1 MVLKKVVLE
10 KMLLKHSPSMS
21 ILSINTLFF
30 SLLLMLISP
39 VTLAKEQYIL
49 KFATLVPPDTA
60 WMKEIDHWAETVYKE
75 SNGRLKFKIYP
86 GGVMGDEPDV
96 LRKIRSRQLQ
106 GAFFTGYGIGRI
118 YSSARVLEMPFLFEN
133 TNESDYVR
141 ERLMPEI
148 EAGFR
153 YKGFELLGWPE
164 IGSVHFFSKKPIN
177 SLEELKERRIW
188 LWQGDPV
195 GEAFA
200 DASGVSPVPLSIIDV
215 YTQLTAKHGSIDTV
229 YNSAFGA
236 LTMQWHTKLSYA
248 TNISMTNAIGSLVV
262 SNRFFKKLPPDLQ
275 QLLKKTGLKTGETI
289 NQITRRDNEQSISLL
304 KKSGIQFMW
313 DWNDQEKK
321 DMLTIRDTAAE
332 RLIQSDYISKKM
344 FSRTRTLLNEYRAQ
358 SGSQ

>member
-1 MVLKKVVLE
+1 MVLNA
-10 KMLLKHSPSMS
+10 P
-21 ILSINTLFF
+21 ILFNSAILRQSFIFLSLFSWVIFF
-30 SLLLMLISP
+30 SLLLTSS
-39 VTLAKEQYIL
+39 THAKEQYTL

-60 WMKEIDHWAETVYKE
+60 WMKEIDRWAEDVYQK

-106 GAFFTGYGIGRI
+106 GAFFTGYGVGRI

-141 ERLMPEI
+141 EQLMPEI

-153 YKGFELLGWPE
+153 FKGFELLGWPE
-164 IGSVHFFSKKPIN
+164 VGTIHFFSKQPIN
-177 SLEELKERRIW
+177 SLEALKKRRIW

-200 DASGVSPVPLSIIDV
+200 DASGISPVPLSIIDV
-215 YTQLTAKHGSIDTV
+215 YSQLTAKHGSIDTV

-262 SNRFFKKLPPDLQ
+262 SNRFFKKLPEDLQ
-275 QLLKKTGLKTGETI
+275 QLLKTTGKETGDTI

-304 KKSGIQFMW
+304 KESGIQFLW
-313 DWNDQEKK
+313 DWNDQEKQE
-321 DMLTIRDTAAE
+321 MMTIRDEAAAQ
-332 RLIQSDYISKKM
+332 LIESDYISKKM
-344 FSRTRTLLNEYRAQ
+344 FTRTTTLLEEFRA
-358 SGSQ
+358 SKN

>member
-1 MVLKKVVLE
+1 MVLKKLPWFY
-10 KMLLKHSPSMS
+10 L
-21 ILSINTLFF
+21 ILG
-30 SLLLMLISP
+30 SLLCSIFLTLTLISN
-39 VTLAKEQYIL
+39 VSAKEQFTL

-60 WMKEIDHWAETVYKE
+60 WMKEIDRWADEVYKK

-118 YSSARVLEMPFLFEN
+118 YSSARVLEMPFLFRN
-133 TNESDYVR
+133 TDESDYVR
-141 ERLMPEI
+141 KHLMPEI

-153 YKGFELLGWPE
+153 FKGFELLGWPE
-164 IGSVHFFSKKPIN
+164 IGTIHFFSKKPIN
-177 SLEELKERRIW
+177 SLQELKKRRIW

-215 YTQLTAKHGSIDTV
+215 YSQLTAKHGSIDTV

-248 TNISMTNAIGSLVV
+248 TNIAMTNGIGSLVV
-262 SNRFFKKLPPDLQ
+262 SNRFFKKLPEDLQ
-275 QLLKKTGLKTGETI
+275 QLLTSSGKIAGENI
-289 NQITRRDNEQSISLL
+289 NYITRRDNKESISLL
-304 KKSGIQFMW
+304 KESGIQFMW
-313 DWNDQEKK
+313 DWNDQEKQE
-321 DMLTIRDTAAE
+321 MMSIRDEAAAN
-332 RLIQSDYISKKM
+332 LIKADYISKKM
-344 FSRTRTLLNEYRAQ
+344 FTRTTTLLDEFRAQ
-358 SGSQ
+358 

>member
-1 MVLKKVVLE
+1 MVLKR
-10 KMLLKHSPSMS
+10 LLNISLTFYS
-21 ILSINTLFF
+21 LFCVLFF
-30 SLLLMLISP
+30 SLLLTSSA
-39 VTLAKEQYIL
+39 VAKEQYTL

-60 WMKEIDHWAETVYKE
+60 WMKEIDRWADDVYKK

-118 YSSARVLEMPFLFEN
+118 YSSARVLEMPFLFQN
-133 TNESDYVR
+133 TDESDYVR

-164 IGSVHFFSKKPIN
+164 IGSIHFFSKKPIN
-177 SLEELKERRIW
+177 SLQELKQRRIW

-200 DASGVSPVPLSIIDV
+200 DAAGVSPVPLSIIDV
-215 YTQLTAKHGSIDTV
+215 YSQLTARHGSIDTV
-229 YNSAFGA
+229 YNSSFGA

-248 TNISMTNAIGSLVV
+248 TNISMTNAIGSLVI
-262 SNRFFKKLPPDLQ
+262 SNRFFKKLPEDLQ
-275 QLLKKTGLKTGETI
+275 QLLKSTGKVTGDTI
-289 NQITRRDNEQSISLL
+289 NNITRHDNEQSITLL
-304 KKSGIQFMW
+304 KESGIQFMW
-313 DWNDQEKK
+313 DWNDREKQE
-321 DMLTIRDTAAE
+321 MMAIRDEAAE
-332 RLIQSDYISKKM
+332 SLIESDYISEKM
-344 FSRTRTLLNEYRAQ
+344 FTRTKTLLEEFRAK
-358 SGSQ
+358 